1 MPDHLL
7 GDAAGAT
14 PLEPDE
20 RGGSIPTY
28 IATRDD
34 LNVAEQQNITQA
46 VLGLRRRRLSVA
58 GVLTDTFV
66 RSFHKEMF
74 GRVWAWAGTY
84 RTTEKSIGID
94 PVQIAVEVRNLV
106 ENAAFWVAPGT
117 GWITRDQAVTKIHHR
132 LVAIHPFPN
141 GNGRH
146 ARAYCD
152 VLMRQL
158 GGVPFTWGAGAD
170 LQIDNPDRSAYLVAL
185 RHADADP
192 DDLEPLV
199 AFARS

>member
-1 MPDHLL
+1 MPDPLL
-7 GDAAGAT
+7 SHVAGAT

-20 RGGSIPTY
+20 RDGLIPTY
-28 IATRDD
+28 VATRDD

-46 VLGLRRRRLSVA
+46 ILGLRHRRLSVET
-58 GVLTDTFV
+58 VLTDTFV

-74 GRVWAWAGTY
+74 ASVWAWAGTY
-84 RTTEKSIGID
+84 RTTEKSIGVD
-94 PVQIAVEVRNLV
+94 PVHIAVEVRNLV
-106 ENAAFWVAPGT
+106 ENAAFWVAPGA
-117 GWITRDQAVTKIHHR
+117 GWITRDQAVAKIHHR

-158 GGVPFTWGAGAD
+158 GGAPFTWGAGAD
-170 LQIDNPDRSAYLVAL
+170 LQIDNPDRNAYLVAL
-185 RHADADP
+185 RRADANP
-192 DDLEPLV
+192 DDLDHLV